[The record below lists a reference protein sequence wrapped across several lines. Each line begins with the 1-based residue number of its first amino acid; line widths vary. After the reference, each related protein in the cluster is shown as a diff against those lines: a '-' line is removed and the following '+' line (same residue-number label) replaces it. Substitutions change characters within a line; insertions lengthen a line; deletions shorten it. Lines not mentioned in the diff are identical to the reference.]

1 VRGVVINNCSSD
13 KPHPPHPWDGE
24 ITKYQ
29 CMGIMWIV
37 DPLRSTTSGVPHIG
51 ATAAELDFES
61 FAFSTQDLPES
72 QSESRLAKQR
82 DAAWESFLAGYREY
96 GEGAADE
103 LGLAGQWG
111 DLYRKIKKLKRP
123 LWEGDRE
130 ALTRESPRQV
140 LQDIIGHALLA
151 LDMIERGM

>member
-1 VRGVVINNCSSD
+1 
-13 KPHPPHPWDGE
+13 
-24 ITKYQ
+24 
-29 CMGIMWIV
+29 MV
-37 DPLRSTTSGVPHIG
+37 DPSLIDMG
-51 ATAAELDFES
+51 ATAIDPGRCIRDYIASQPSFVPFAVDNEDVPEEPEVSDAEGRIALEL
-61 FAFSTQDLPES
+61 T
-72 QSESRLAKQR
+72 
-82 DAAWESFLAGYREY
+82 AAWEKFLEGYREY

-151 LDMIERGM
+151 LDMLERGM